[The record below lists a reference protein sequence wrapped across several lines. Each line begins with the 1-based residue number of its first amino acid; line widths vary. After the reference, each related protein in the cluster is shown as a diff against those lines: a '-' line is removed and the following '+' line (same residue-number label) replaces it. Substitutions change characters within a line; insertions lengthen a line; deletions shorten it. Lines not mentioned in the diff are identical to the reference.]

1 MALAKIADAQGVA
14 VLNVNEL
21 ANALKPEFV
30 PGERFELKV
39 VREGKEAGQGV
50 GYLDDGTMV
59 IVDRGGESLGERVE
73 VEVSSMLQSPTGK
86 LVFTRMRKP
95 TPQ

>member
-1 MALAKIADAQGVA
+1 

-30 PGERFELKV
+30 PGERFELKI
-39 VREGKEAGQGV
+39 VREGKERGQGV

-59 IVDRGGESLGERVE
+59 IVDGGSSVIGERVQ
-73 VEVSSMLQSPTGK
+73 VEVASMLQSPTGK
-86 LVFTRMRKP
+86 LVFTRLGKARAR
-95 TPQ
+95 